1 MHSLKLNRK
10 NTCKRHSG
18 ICQKS
23 NNLVSES
30 CLILFLFLR
39 LCQLIQN
46 CGLVTEMDKTQMSPG
61 KGSSEVLN
69 FLSSFMD
76 ASISGWRVPPQKCVL
91 GSASMSA
98 ILGGR
103 CVVWVAT
110 EVILTQPR
118 GEKQVA
124 GSPSPPWKSLFW
136 FWWRKCHAWRW
147 KLLKTPK
154 FSLNW
159 NILGAFCQVIENF
172 K

>member
-46 CGLVTEMDKTQMSPG
+46 CGLVTEMDKAQMSPG

-69 FLSSFMD
+69 FTFFLYGC
-76 ASISGWRVPPQKCVL
+76 IHLRL
-91 GSASMSA
+91 GVHLRSVCWDDPACQA

-103 CVVWVAT
+103 CVVLSGYRGH
-110 EVILTQPR
+110 LTTR

-124 GSPSPPWKSLFW
+124 GGPSPLENPLFW
-136 FWWRKCHAWRW
+136 F
-147 KLLKTPK
+147 
-154 FSLNW
+154 
-159 NILGAFCQVIENF
+159 
-172 K
+172 